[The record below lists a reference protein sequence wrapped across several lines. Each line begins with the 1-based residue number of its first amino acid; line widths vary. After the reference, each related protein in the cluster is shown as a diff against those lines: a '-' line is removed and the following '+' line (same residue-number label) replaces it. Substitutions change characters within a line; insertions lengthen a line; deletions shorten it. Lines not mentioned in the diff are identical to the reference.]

1 MNPTDALGPELQ
13 RQPSGP
19 SLEDALR
26 DRLDAAFWRAPA
38 LALFGA
44 LLLVSLTLLLERQPG
59 SQIAIWF
66 TDAFGMVLL
75 LCCRPAARV
84 AVLAGLM
91 GGTLAAGLLGGRPD
105 LMLAWMPGHL
115 MATAAGAWM
124 LQGVAQRQQIGSS
137 PAVLAQVGLVAVL
150 LPALLSASLS
160 LPLLMLTS
168 AALPAMPV
176 TMIWLNQALGG
187 VIGSLVLL
195 PLLLAALAQPWPSP
209 APERPDRRRSNA
221 DTLVLML
228 AGAGVTVLALLHLV
242 HPFVYIALPLMIG
255 AVLLD
260 FLRLQLL
267 VLGVTLVFGAMVAT
281 GLVAEPPTTARW
293 QEVLLHL
300 SLVVMLLPELL
311 LSAAVGASRER
322 RLALEAQRERYR
334 QLYERTPAMM
344 HSIGPDGRMLAV
356 SRLWL
361 ERLGYDERE
370 VIGRPSTDFLDAD
383 SRRRAIEQVL
393 PQFLRTGECRDVE
406 YRMLARDGRPVD
418 VLLSATS
425 ERDAQGRFLRS
436 LAVLEDVTR
445 KRLAEQLAA
454 EHQRT
459 AAMLECIGDA
469 VIGIDAR
476 GRLRSLNPA
485 AVAMTGWT
493 LEEARGRD
501 WAGWLVRRGVADDEP
516 APPDPVA
523 LCLAQRT
530 RPEPTSCRLVRRDA
544 SWRVVREIVLPMP
557 APDGQGFD
565 GVVLTLQD
573 MTAAHDLARTLAHRA
588 HHDALT
594 GLPNRLL
601 LQDRLQQALRLARRQ
616 HQPLALMFMDLDHFK
631 QINDR
636 HGHDAGDELLKAVA
650 QRVRGAVRA
659 SDTLCRLGGDE
670 FVVLLP
676 HIEAA
681 LDAERV
687 ARHILSEVSR
697 PYRLGALP
705 ELHVSFSIGIAVFPE
720 DGEDEATLMRRAD
733 TAMYQAKREG
743 RNALRFHQRGD
754 TDLSAGTV

>member
-1 MNPTDALGPELQ
+1 
-13 RQPSGP
+13 
-19 SLEDALR
+19 
-26 DRLDAAFWRAPA
+26 
-38 LALFGA
+38 
-44 LLLVSLTLLLERQPG
+44 
-59 SQIAIWF
+59 
-66 TDAFGMVLL
+66 
-75 LCCRPAARV
+75 
-84 AVLAGLM
+84 
-91 GGTLAAGLLGGRPD
+91 
-105 LMLAWMPGHL
+105 
-115 MATAAGAWM
+115 M

-168 AALPAMPV
+168 AGLPGMSV
-176 TMIWLNQALGG
+176 TVIWLNQALGG
-187 VIGSLVLL
+187 VIGSLVML

-209 APERPDRRRSNA
+209 TPEHPDRRRSNA

-293 QEVLLHL
+293 QGVLLHL

-334 QLYERTPAMM
+334 HLYERTPAMM

-361 ERLGYDERE
+361 ERLGYDERD
-370 VIGRPSTDFLDAD
+370 VIGRPSTDFLDAE

-418 VLLSATS
+418 VLLSAIS

-476 GRLRSLNPA
+476 GRIRSLNPA
-485 AVAMTGWT
+485 AVAMTGWM

-501 WAGWLVRRGVADDEP
+501 WAGWLSRRGVADDEP
-516 APPDPVA
+516 VPPDPVA
-523 LCLAQRT
+523 FCLAHRT

-544 SWRVVREIVLPMP
+544 SWRVVREIVLPMS
-557 APDGQGFD
+557 APGGQGFD

-659 SDTLCRLGGDE
+659 SDTVCRLGGDE

-676 HIEAA
+676 QVEAA

-705 ELHVSFSIGIAVFPE
+705 ELQVSFSIGIAVFPE

-743 RNALRFHQRGD
+743 RNALRFHHRGD
-754 TDLSAGTV
+754 TDLTPP

>member
-1 MNPTDALGPELQ
+1 
-13 RQPSGP
+13 
-19 SLEDALR
+19 
-26 DRLDAAFWRAPA
+26 
-38 LALFGA
+38 
-44 LLLVSLTLLLERQPG
+44 
-59 SQIAIWF
+59 
-66 TDAFGMVLL
+66 
-75 LCCRPAARV
+75 
-84 AVLAGLM
+84 
-91 GGTLAAGLLGGRPD
+91 
-105 LMLAWMPGHL
+105 
-115 MATAAGAWM
+115 
-124 LQGVAQRQQIGSS
+124 
-137 PAVLAQVGLVAVL
+137 
-150 LPALLSASLS
+150 
-160 LPLLMLTS
+160 
-168 AALPAMPV
+168 
-176 TMIWLNQALGG
+176 
-187 VIGSLVLL
+187 
-195 PLLLAALAQPWPSP
+195 
-209 APERPDRRRSNA
+209 
-221 DTLVLML
+221 
-228 AGAGVTVLALLHLV
+228 
-242 HPFVYIALPLMIG
+242 
-255 AVLLD
+255 
-260 FLRLQLL
+260 
-267 VLGVTLVFGAMVAT
+267 
-281 GLVAEPPTTARW
+281 
-293 QEVLLHL
+293 
-300 SLVVMLLPELL
+300 
-311 LSAAVGASRER
+311 
-322 RLALEAQRERYR
+322 
-334 QLYERTPAMM
+334 MM

-361 ERLGYDERE
+361 ERLGYDERD

-501 WAGWLVRRGVADDEP
+501 WAGWLSRRGVADDEP
-516 APPDPVA
+516 TPPDPVA

-650 QRVRGAVRA
+650 QRVRSAVRA
-659 SDTLCRLGGDE
+659 SDTVCRLGGDE

-676 HIEAA
+676 QIEAA

>member
-105 LMLAWMPGHL
+105 LMLAWMPCHL

-322 RLALEAQRERYR
+322 RLALKAQRERYR

-493 LEEARGRD
+493 LEESRGRD

-516 APPDPVA
+516 TPPDPVA

-650 QRVRGAVRA
+650 QRVRSAVRA
-659 SDTLCRLGGDE
+659 SDTVCRLGGDE

-676 HIEAA
+676 QIEAA

-754 TDLSAGTV
+754 TDLTPT

>member
-13 RQPSGP
+13 PQPSGP
-19 SLEDALR
+19 CLEDALR
-26 DRLDAAFWRAPA
+26 EHLDAALWRAPV
-38 LALFGA
+38 LALLGA

-66 TDAFGMVLL
+66 TDALGMVLL
-75 LCCRPAARV
+75 LLCRPSMRA
-84 AVLAGLM
+84 AVLVGLM
-91 GGTLAAGLLGGRPD
+91 GGTLAAGLLGGRLD

-168 AALPAMPV
+168 AGLPGMSV
-176 TMIWLNQALGG
+176 TVIWLNQALGG
-187 VIGSLVLL
+187 VIGSLVML
-195 PLLLAALAQPWPSP
+195 PLLLAALAHPWPSP
-209 APERPDRRRSNA
+209 APEHPDRRRSNA

-293 QEVLLHL
+293 QGVLLHL

-334 QLYERTPAMM
+334 HLYERTPAMM

-361 ERLGYDERE
+361 ERLGYDERD
-370 VIGRPSTDFLDAD
+370 VIGRPSTDFLDAE

-418 VLLSATS
+418 VLLSAIS

-476 GRLRSLNPA
+476 GRIRSLNPA
-485 AVAMTGWT
+485 AVAMTGWM

-501 WAGWLVRRGVADDEP
+501 WAGWLSRRGVADDEP
-516 APPDPVA
+516 VPPDPVA
-523 LCLAQRT
+523 FCLAHRT

-544 SWRVVREIVLPMP
+544 SWRVVREIVLPMS

-650 QRVRGAVRA
+650 QRVRSAVRA
-659 SDTLCRLGGDE
+659 SDTVCRLGGDE

-676 HIEAA
+676 QIEAA

-705 ELHVSFSIGIAVFPE
+705 ELQVSFSIGIAVFPE

-754 TDLSAGTV
+754 TDLTPT